1 MIKRHE
7 VLSSGMKVDR
17 QWWLGTKLVAMVVV
31 VLVAAYFTAMALVA

>member
-17 QWWLGTKLVAMVVV
+17 YWWLGTKLGAAVVV
-31 VLVAAYFTAMALVA
+31 TVVAAYLTAMVL